1 MDRYLILV
9 NTLLYNRN
17 MKIAYIGQKGVLP
30 AEKAGGIEKRVF
42 EVGKRMCE
50 KGHSVTVFAR
60 AQHMPKRPKFVE
72 GMKMIYIPTIY
83 TKNLEA
89 IVYTIFA
96 TIRALFED
104 FDIYHFHGVGPSTL
118 SFLPR
123 IFKPKSRVIVTFHAR
138 DQFHQKWG
146 IIGRI
151 YLRFGEW
158 CSVNF
163 PHFFI
168 TVSHILQ
175 VVCRNEYG
183 KQGVYIPNGA
193 EVKEVNDYDYLEKI
207 GLKRKEYIL
216 SVGRLLPVKGVHHL
230 VEAYRQ
236 IETNK
241 ELVIVGDGDIH
252 YIDKLRKMADSDW
265 RVRFLGFKT
274 GKELDQLFANA
285 YLLVQASESEGL
297 PLTVLEAMSF
307 GVATLVSDIG
317 GNKEAIHETGFTF
330 KSEDVSDLR
339 KKIKRLLRN
348 VDIVREEG
356 EEARAVISSNFNW
369 DLVANHEE
377 EVYITALH

>member
-1 MDRYLILV
+1 MSLKYIV
-9 NTLLYNRN
+9 ALLYNVN

-60 AQHMPKRPKFVE
+60 GKHMKKRPKFVE
-72 GMKMIYIPTIY
+72 GMKIVYIPTIY

-89 IVYTIFA
+89 IIYTFFA
-96 TIRALFED
+96 TIRALFND

-123 IFKPKSRVIVTFHAR
+123 IFKPKSKVIVTFHAR

-146 IIGRI
+146 FIGRF

-163 PHFFI
+163 PHYFI

-175 VVCRNEYG
+175 VVCREEYG

-193 EVKEVNDYDYLEKI
+193 EIKNTQKRDYLDKI
-207 GLKRKEYIL
+207 GLKEKGYIL

-230 VEAYRQ
+230 IEAYKQ
-236 IETNK
+236 IKTDK
-241 ELVIVGDGDIH
+241 ELIIVGDGNLN
-252 YIDKLRKMADSDW
+252 YIDRLEKMADGDW
-265 RVRFLGFKT
+265 RIRFLGFKT
-274 GKELDQLFANA
+274 GEELDQLFANA

-307 GVATLVSDIG
+307 GVAPLVSDIG
-317 GNKEAIHETGFTF
+317 GNKEAIHNTGFTF
-330 KSEDVSDLR
+330 KSMDIGDL
-339 KKIKRLLRN
+339 KSKLISLLN
-348 VDIVREEG
+348 NEELVREEG
-356 EEARAVISSNFNW
+356 EEAKTAIAVNFNW

-377 EVYITALH
+377 EVYITSLH